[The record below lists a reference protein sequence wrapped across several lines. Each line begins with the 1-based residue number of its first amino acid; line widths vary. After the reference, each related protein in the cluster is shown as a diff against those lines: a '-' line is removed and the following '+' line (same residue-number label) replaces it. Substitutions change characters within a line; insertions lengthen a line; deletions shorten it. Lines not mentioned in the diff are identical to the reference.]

1 MSGPARDEWRALALL
16 LRAGLPDSQHWGAW
30 VLVDGAGRVLDGR
43 GDPGQAV
50 WARSAVKAFQALPV
64 AALGLLERHGLG
76 DEHLAIIAGSH
87 SGEPRHR
94 RLVSEILSAGGF
106 GEGDLACGYHRPFD
120 RASAREQIASGWPDS
135 PLYHNCSGK
144 HAGMLL
150 LARALGAPSADYL
163 DPESPGQRLIRETL
177 SAFAGGQAPALGLD
191 GCSAPSFRLPLA
203 ALAQAAA
210 RLGAGDPP
218 AGLPRPAL
226 PWGAA
231 LKRLRGALTAHPE
244 LVGGSRRRFDTDL
257 MRAGG
262 GSLLAKSGA
271 EGVELVS
278 LRAQGRGLALKIAD
292 GADRAVPP
300 LVCALLE
307 RWAILDAK
315 ALAALA
321 IWRDAAQI
329 NAAGM
334 QTGTLA
340 ILPEALP
347 PQSPPDGAAADD

>member
-1 MSGPARDEWRALALL
+1 MNGPVDGEWQELALL
-16 LRAGLPDSQHWGAW
+16 TRSGEPESRHRGAW
-30 VLVDGAGRVLDGR
+30 VLVDAAGHRLDGR
-43 GDPGQAV
+43 GDAAQGV
-50 WARSAVKAFQALPV
+50 WARSAVKAFQALPFV
-64 AALGLLERHGLG
+64 ALGLLERYGLG

-94 RLVSEILSAGGF
+94 RLVAEILAAGGL
-106 GEGDLACGYHRPFD
+106 GEDDLACGYHRPLD
-120 RASAREQIASGWPDS
+120 GASAREQIASGAPDS

-150 LARALGAPSADYL
+150 LALALDAPSAAYL
-163 DPESPGQRLIRETL
+163 DPEGPGQGLIRETL
-177 SAFAGGQAPALGLD
+177 AAFAGGRAPDIGID

-218 AGLPRPAL
+218 AGLPRSAL
-226 PWGAA
+226 PWAAA
-231 LKRLRGALTAHPE
+231 LERLRWALAAHPE

-257 MRAGG
+257 MRAAG

-271 EGVELVS
+271 EGVELVA
-278 LRAQGRGLALKIAD
+278 LRTRGWGLALKIAD
-292 GADRAVPP
+292 GAERPVPP
-300 LVCALLE
+300 LVCALLA
-307 RWAILDAK
+307 RWGILDAK

-321 IWRDAAQI
+321 NWRDADQI
-329 NAAGM
+329 NAAGKR
-334 QTGTLA
+334 TGTLA

-347 PQSPPDGAAADD
+347 PARPAGRAEGD